1 MGVVCAADDCKLSK
15 GRDTAERNLGVLK
28 DLLKKMNLLDRF
40 ELFELSPRCE
50 GEFKSKFDSFYQKI
64 AALPHCVV
72 VKAEAKV
79 KRTK

>member
-1 MGVVCAADDCKLSK
+1 
-15 GRDTAERNLGVLK
+15 LK
-28 DLLKKMNLLDRF
+28 DVLKKMKLLERF

-64 AALPHCVV
+64 AAFPQCVV
-72 VKAEAKV
+72 VKAEEKA